1 MHRAKV
7 PKRKAKPAL
16 RDTLASDIQI
26 GISRGPSQRAP
37 QPSAAQSSQAPAS
50 GSLGEEP
57 YPYDPADNPDS
68 ISTRPERIEQ
78 IHPPQQTSA
87 WTRYRPDVQR
97 AYICKLTDAGKLQRQ
112 LVATQQDLLQ
122 QAVNLLLGSCPKCQS
137 TSTSPIHFGSSQVLV
152 IDLSHSFRLT
162 IPATTC
168 NGCWHRFSV
177 RPVDVGCF
185 PSTPVHSWD
194 LLQGQ
199 GQQEQIWFRVSMMHF
214 LDQLVQTQRRVSYD
228 RMTETILRTHDCTE
242 SGHSVS
248 YDSLRK
254 KLSDAVREFGC
265 MQTHLGD
272 MQELGVAGWPA
283 GPLAGC
289 AACWQP
295 PSAGQNFWSFR
306 L

>member
-1 MHRAKV
+1 M
-7 PKRKAKPAL
+7 
-16 RDTLASDIQI
+16 
-26 GISRGPSQRAP
+26 
-37 QPSAAQSSQAPAS
+37 
-50 GSLGEEP
+50 
-57 YPYDPADNPDS
+57 
-68 ISTRPERIEQ
+68 
-78 IHPPQQTSA
+78 
-87 WTRYRPDVQR
+87 
-97 AYICKLTDAGKLQRQ
+97 
-112 LVATQQDLLQ
+112 
-122 QAVNLLLGSCPKCQS
+122 NLLLASCPKCQS
-137 TSTSPIHFGSSQVLV
+137 TSTSSIHFGSSQVLV
-152 IDLSHSFRLT
+152 IDLCHSFQLT

-228 RMTETILRTHDCTE
+228 RISETILRTHDCTE

-265 MQTHLGD
+265 MQTHVGD
-272 MQELGVAGWPA
+272 MEELGVAGWPA

-295 PSAGQNFWSFR
+295 PSSGQDCHCRMLR
-306 L
+306 LRSSTWNP